1 MKRFLKWT
9 KRIGLGIITLLVL
22 LCITGFIFERI
33 ARNDAEKIKP
43 GGNLVEVENHR
54 LHYYKKGNGGPTV
67 VFETAFDPAGHLQW
81 YNIQQ
86 ELPTSYTSVSYD
98 RAGILWSD
106 RGENAKSGEE
116 IANELHFLL
125 EKANAPKPY
134 ILVGHSF
141 GGTLARFFVKK
152 YPEDVA
158 GVILVDSQCADD
170 EKYLSS
176 ELFKMVNQGLPK
188 NFLKFANTFGLARL
202 MFKNMFPKDKQ
213 YDYQNSIMPALLYKS
228 ADAVLEEQDQM
239 RSIKK
244 EASKIKSFGA
254 IPLYVLTATDVKRYD
269 AVIKNV
275 QLKGEMIN
283 AWAKMQK
290 DFLLLST
297 NSKQILVPNSGH
309 YINQEQ
315 PKVIENAINDLVN
328 QYKSSI
334 SATANKVVQAPHF

>member
-1 MKRFLKWT
+1 MKNLLRWT
-9 KRIGLGIITLLVL
+9 KRIGLGLITLVVL
-22 LCITGFIFERI
+22 LFIIGFVFERI
-33 ARNDAEKIKP
+33 SRDDAKKINP
-43 GGNLVEVENHR
+43 DGNFAEVENHR

-106 RGENAKSGEE
+106 RGENPKSGEE
-116 IANELHFLL
+116 IAKELHLLL

-141 GGTLARFFVKK
+141 GGTLVRFFVNK

-158 GVILVDSQCADD
+158 GVVLVDSQCPDD
-170 EKYLSS
+170 EKYLSP
-176 ELFKMVNQGLPK
+176 ELFKMVNQGLPGG
-188 NFLKFANTFGLARL
+188 FLKFANTFGLVRL
-202 MFKNMFPKDKQ
+202 MFKNMFPKGKQ
-213 YDYQNSIMPALLYKS
+213 YEYQSSIMPALLYKS

-239 RSIKK
+239 SFIKK
-244 EASKIKSFGA
+244 AASRINSFGA
-254 IPLYVLTATDVKRYD
+254 IPLYVLTATDEKRYD
-269 AVIKNV
+269 SFIKDDK
-275 QLKGEMIN
+275 LKLEMIN
-283 AWAKMQK
+283 AWSKMQK

-297 NSKQILVPNSGH
+297 DSKQILVPNSGH

-315 PKVIENAINDLVN
+315 PTVIENAINDMVN
-328 QYKSSI
+328 KI
-334 SATANKVVQAPHF
+334 TNPK